1 MSNYLMALDQ
11 GTTGSRCIVFDFNGA
26 VVAAAQK
33 EHKQIFPKSGW
44 VEHDPLEIWNN
55 QMSVAKEALIKAGAS
70 PSDIAAVGITNQRET
85 TILWDKNTGQPICN
99 AIVWQ
104 CRRTSDFCDT
114 LKTEGFDNIIRSKTG
129 LTTDA
134 YFSGTKIKWVLENVP
149 GAKDA
154 ARRGD
159 LLFGTVDTWL
169 LWQLTKG
176 EVFATDY
183 SNAARTMLF
192 NIHTLKWD
200 DEILERFDI
209 PKHILPEVL
218 PSAHIYGKT
227 HKELFGAEIPISGIA
242 GDQQA
247 ALFGQACFFPGM
259 VKNTY
264 GTGCF
269 TLMNTGDRAVSSK
282 NGLITTIAWGI
293 GDKIEY
299 ALEGS
304 VFVAGSVIQWLR
316 DSLKLINNAAESE
329 FYAKS
334 IDSTDGLYIVPAF
347 VGLGAP
353 HWDQYAQGIITGL
366 THRTKKEHIIRAALE
381 SIAYQSYDVLTA
393 IELDTSLKITEIRAD
408 GGASANDFLMQ
419 FQADILDTAVRR
431 PNQIEST
438 AFGAVLLAGL
448 AAGVYK
454 NKDEIIQ
461 KIRPGSI
468 FTPNID
474 SFSRD
479 KLINGW
485 KAAVRKAMTQ
495 DI

>member
-1 MSNYLMALDQ
+1 MALDQ